1 MAFKKRLLEVDDKKE
16 EITATTK
23 KAKVRNALFTMAETF
38 LNGRYGIREWTCLD
52 TESETA
58 MPPNRAICVS
68 QAPVGI
74 RLYSEEETPH
84 QFVVHSLIAKEKE
97 ESTIVLG
104 ANPVAEAKTRIV
116 SAERIADGTG
126 RSPRIDAILR
136 PYLVHLLT
144 VVNEDSILDPK
155 LDYTSFSKDG
165 TTYVRYELVT
175 KPSSTKLSVP
185 VPWPGPD
192 PHGLRLEEMS
202 APDAVSQRLVFSFH
216 FHDAI
221 SNKKD

>member
-1 MAFKKRLLEVDDKKE
+1 MSFKKRLLEVEDKKE
-16 EITATTK
+16 EITTTVK
-23 KAKVRNALFTMAETF
+23 KAKVRNALFTTAETF

-52 TESETA
+52 VESETA

-74 RLYSEEETPH
+74 RLYSEVETPH
-84 QFVVHSLIAKEKE
+84 QFIIHSLVSKEKE

-104 ANPVAEAKTRIV
+104 ANPMMAEAKTRIV

-136 PYLVHLLT
+136 PYLTQLLT
-144 VVNEDSILDPK
+144 VVNDDSILDPK
-155 LDYTSFSKDG
+155 LDYTSFSKEG

-202 APDAVSQRLVFSFH
+202 APDAVSQRFVFSFH
-216 FHDAI
+216 FKDI
-221 SNKKD
+221 VNKKD